1 MDVIGASRGYSGPMS
16 EPLADRPQP
25 APAGAPACAD
35 EDGPGEGGEHPA
47 PAPAVPWSRLPEPVR
62 SRLAEAAS
70 VAVGALPIDE
80 VPVPLRRLARFTP
93 AKRARL
99 GRPALLAEL
108 ESSSAFR
115 SGIAAWWAEHRPG
128 ELAASATDP
137 LSAAAGAVLTGDPAA
152 VEAVERA
159 ARRGE
164 DVELRAERDEALARV
179 DKLTVELER
188 LRAELADAR
197 ASARSAG
204 QEREAEYQQLRRR
217 VGEQGA
223 RLRAALDGRADAE
236 RALAD
241 LRAAAAADLAA
252 VLAERDRER
261 ERAEAERRR
270 AVDAAAEVAA
280 ARQAAREARQADEVR
295 LGLLL
300 DTVGD
305 ALTGLRRELALGGG
319 GPRPADLVAG
329 ARSVRGGGAVG
340 SVAALD
346 ALLSVPSLH
355 LVVDGYNVTK
365 TGYPEL
371 PLADQRTRLAGQ
383 LAALAARTGVEI
395 TLVFDGAGVVAP
407 PARGSRGVRV
417 LFSDPGVLADDVIR
431 ALVAAE
437 PKGRPVLVVTSDKAV
452 VGSVCAQGAHSVP
465 SAVLLARL
473 ARC

>member
-1 MDVIGASRGYSGPMS
+1 MS
-16 EPLADRPQP
+16 ETSAERPP
-25 APAGAPACAD
+25 PPGAAAPAGAEGPGGAACAPPEHRTAD
-35 EDGPGEGGEHPA
+35 AGQPGRDPSWA
-47 PAPAVPWSRLPEPVR
+47 RLPEPVR
-62 SRLAEAAS
+62 SRLAEVAS
-70 VAVGALPIDE
+70 VAVGALPTED

-99 GRPALLAEL
+99 GRATLLGEL
-108 ESSSAFR
+108 ESSAAFR
-115 SGIAAWWAEHRPG
+115 SAVVGWWQEHRPG
-128 ELAASATDP
+128 ELDASADDP
-137 LSAAAGAVLTGDPAA
+137 LAAAAGAVLGGDPAA
-152 VEAVERA
+152 AEAVARA

-164 DVELRAERDEALARV
+164 ELELRAERDEALARV

-204 QEREAEYQQLRRR
+204 SEREAEYQQLRRK
-217 VGEQGA
+217 VGEQGV
-223 RLRAALDGRADAE
+223 RLREASDGRAAAE
-236 RALAD
+236 QALA
-241 LRAAAAADLAA
+241 RTREAAAAELAA
-252 VLAERDRER
+252 ALAERDRER

-270 AVDAAAEVAA
+270 AADAVAEVAA
-280 ARQAAREARQADEVR
+280 ARQAAREARRADEVR

-305 ALTGLRRELALGGG
+305 ALSGLRRELALGGG

-329 ARSVRGGGAVG
+329 ARPVRGGGPVD
-340 SVAALD
+340 SVPALD
-346 ALLSVPSLH
+346 ALLSVPSVH

-371 PLADQRTRLAGQ
+371 PLADQRARLATQ

-395 TLVFDGAGVVAP
+395 TLVFDGAGVVVA

-431 ALVAAE
+431 TLVAAE
-437 PKGRPVLVVTSDKAV
+437 PRGRPVVVATSDKAV
-452 VGSVCAQGAHSVP
+452 VGSVCAKGAYSVP

-473 ARC
+473 ARS